1 MSNYKNDFAH
11 CSYSATLNEAYSI
24 HNDTI
29 SQIYQKH
36 IDTFPYDIAVN
47 SLNADIDYNKI
58 EDKMIVL
65 EKFFSSFAK
74 SMYFTSIHIKAFDY
88 FISLVKTW
96 YQMSLLIFN
105 M

>member
-1 MSNYKNDFAH
+1 
-11 CSYSATLNEAYSI
+11 
-24 HNDTI
+24 
-29 SQIYQKH
+29 
-36 IDTFPYDIAVN
+36 
-47 SLNADIDYNKI
+47 
-58 EDKMIVL
+58 MIVL

-96 YQMSLLIFN
+96 YQMSLLIYN

>member
-36 IDTFPYDIAVN
+36 IDTFPYDIAAN
-47 SLNADIDYNKI
+47 SLNEDIDNSKI
-58 EDKMIVL
+58 GDKMILL
-65 EKFFSSFAK
+65 ENILD
-74 SMYFTSIHIKAFDY
+74 SITTQNGKYSECED
-88 FISLVKTW
+88 FIMKYS
-96 YQMSLLIFN
+96 
-105 M
+105 